1 MILYLLII
9 LLLLYVVFTYY
20 RKEGFDNMTEYKTYM
35 NENIYN
41 AFYTRIYDELIHTI
55 HYETEVIQSM
65 APLFGSN
72 PNILCVGSRTGHI
85 VQLLSETAEV
95 TGLDNSKAMVE
106 MAKHKY
112 PKNKYIYGE
121 YTDKNI
127 FQENTYTHIICPLFT
142 IYRVDIDK
150 FLDVMYRWMV
160 HKGVIAIVYFKNGFH
175 ISQIQNQ
182 SPSKS
187 FELNYKYTI
196 EYKGN
201 TITEKIT
208 NKKNESRINKLEL
221 KDISNL
227 EQSAKETG
235 FKIMNTT
242 EIPNMPYT
250 YMLLLQKN

>member
-9 LLLLYVVFTYY
+9 LLILYVAFTYY
-20 RKEGFDNMTEYKTYM
+20 RKEGFDNESEYKTFM

-41 AFYTRIYDELIHTI
+41 TFYTRLYDELIHTI
-55 HYETEVIQSM
+55 PYESEIIKLL

-106 MAKHKY
+106 MSKYKY
-112 PKNKYIYGE
+112 PKNRYIYGD

-150 FLDVMYRWMV
+150 FLDVMYRWLV
-160 HKGVIAIVYFKNGFH
+160 HKGHIGIVYFKKGFH
-175 ISQIQNQ
+175 ISQVLNQ
-182 SPSKS
+182 EPSKS
-187 FELNYKYTI
+187 FELNYTYTI
-196 EYKGN
+196 EYDKD
-201 TITEKIT
+201 IIKEKIT
-208 NKKNESRINKLEL
+208 NNKNESRINKLEL
-221 KDISNL
+221 NDISNL
-227 EQSAKETG
+227 EKSAIDTG
-235 FKIMNTT
+235 FKIVNND
-242 EIPNMPYT
+242 EIPNMSNT
-250 YMLLLQKN
+250 YMLVLQKS